1 MFTCLKQTVNFSES
15 LSLALT
21 LSLVVVLAPHHFF
34 KSLHLLAA
42 AMKDNCIIFSKTPN
56 FEDAQL

>member
-1 MFTCLKQTVNFSES
+1 MFTYPKQTVNFSES

-21 LSLVVVLAPHHFF
+21 LSLVVVLVPHHFF

-42 AMKDNCIIFSKTPN
+42 AMKDNCVIFSKTPH
-56 FEDAQL
+56 FKDVQL